1 MRLDHLLSKEHHET
15 ARRPQMVGVRIVQ
28 RFVGWAAPVVGVGSG
43 AQQTR
48 RFSGVVLLWGARAGG
63 KSSDTLL
70 GFETTS
76 PLFRV
81 CGSERRVVALLWWWG
96 VVFDLWIV
104 VASI

>member
-15 ARRPQMVGVRIVQ
+15 HAPPTCVGVRCAE
-28 RFVGWAAPVVGVGSG
+28 RFVGWAVPVVGVGSG
-43 AQQTR
+43 AQQAFPFGRVGR
-48 RFSGVVLLWGARAGG
+48 RWLPN
-63 KSSDTLL
+63 TLL

-76 PLFRV
+76 PCSFLGGAQACV
-81 CGSERRVVALLWWWG
+81 SGGLVVALLWWWG